1 LLDFVNGEETV
12 LVTDDIPSGM
22 LSQIRLVL
30 GDNNT
35 VMADSVVYDLEF
47 HPDTAYAETTLIDV
61 EVFAGQSTVLDTLWF
76 K

>member
-1 LLDFVNGEETV
+1 
-12 LVTDDIPSGM
+12 M